1 MCSHHLLFLFLK
13 VICQLCYP
21 FGETEGDLIVPVQ
34 DDGSSLPVLL
44 NQPFPFYASNETTLF
59 VSSPKIVIP
68 LFLRKVIV
76 CGKNILSKD
85 VLLHCTV
92 SILQNF
98 WRVCACL
105 CWMDV
110 TSPCLHRSYSCGT
123 VSPACKVGSGQLNV
137 YIDELL

>member
-59 VSSPKIVIP
+59 VSSPKIAIP

-76 CGKNILSKD
+76 YAAIIFYLRMFCFNALYLYYKISG
-85 VLLHCTV
+85 VCV
-92 SILQNF
+92 
-98 WRVCACL
+98 RVRVG
-105 CWMDV
+105 WM
-110 TSPCLHRSYSCGT
+110 
-123 VSPACKVGSGQLNV
+123 
-137 YIDELL
+137 